1 MNAKY
6 NFMHNVQCS
15 SNTRL
20 KSDMGKFIVYLY
32 VMVNPDDLKGVRYSF
47 ISIMLI
53 QICLGGIHLTHLIP
67 DTLCTMKKGADM
79 LLKICHID
87 QDPQNLLKI

>member
-20 KSDMGKFIVYLY
+20 KSDMDKFIVYLY
-32 VMVNPDDLKGVRYSF
+32 VMVKRVDTVF

-53 QICLGGIHLTHLIP
+53 
-67 DTLCTMKKGADM
+67 
-79 LLKICHID
+79 
-87 QDPQNLLKI
+87 

>member
-20 KSDMGKFIVYLY
+20 KSDMDKFIVYLY
-32 VMVNPDDLKGVRYSF
+32 VMVNPDGRYSF

-67 DTLCTMKKGADM
+67 DTLFTMKKGADM

>member
-53 QICLGGIHLTHLIP
+53 QICLGGIHLTHPIP
-67 DTLCTMKKGADM
+67 DTLYTMKKGADI